1 MNVVNVYTFNSRVSK
16 SMNQNLMEF
25 KGDIKN
31 TIIAEVE
38 ALHYSNRKSR
48 QSQLRI

>member
-16 SMNQNLMEF
+16 CMNQNLMEF

-31 TIIAEVE
+31 TITVEVE
-38 ALHYSNRKSR
+38 ALHYSNRKSS